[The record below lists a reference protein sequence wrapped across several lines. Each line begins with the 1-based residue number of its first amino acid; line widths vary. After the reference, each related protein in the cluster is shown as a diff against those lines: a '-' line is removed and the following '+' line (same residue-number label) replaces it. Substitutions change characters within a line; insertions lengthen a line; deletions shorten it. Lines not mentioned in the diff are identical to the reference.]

1 MMAFLNRNEML
12 ERMAKAIAEA
22 YGIDPEGDYPEKY
35 KFEVM
40 HSVFQK
46 RAYEAAAA
54 ALEVL
59 RRDYE

>member
-1 MMAFLNRNEML
+1 MAFLNSDEML
-12 ERMAKAIAEA
+12 ERMAKAVAEA
-22 YGIDPEGDYPEKY
+22 YGIDPEPGDDPEKY